1 MRLVVLV
8 PAADNWFA
16 ELQKRR
22 GLSRFDV
29 AVTKSDVK
37 STLSI
42 PFKKARIMDHWATRV
57 GAQIKVE
64 VSDADV

>member
-1 MRLVVLV
+1 
-8 PAADNWFA
+8 
-16 ELQKRR
+16 
-22 GLSRFDV
+22 V